1 MDEEEFQRKVIIET
15 LEECIKLGLVE
26 VVGINEKGDWLY
38 GATEKGKE
46 VLNSAEGYEAAY
58 EAILAMR
65 EDYEDEE

>member
-26 VVGINEKGDWLY
+26 VVGINEAGDWLY